1 MVYGNDL
8 LENVRLLAGT
18 VDHIEILL
26 FHAPN
31 LHNIPEAGEIRALRE
46 AGEQG
51 KVTFSVHL
59 PASLEI
65 ASVDKGIRRRSLH
78 LAREICGKMSEVNPL
93 YFVLHVPYS
102 APTLV
107 PVPSLYFH
115 KGGGVAWD
123 GWKDRALE
131 SLELL
136 QEVVENADRLLV
148 ENINYSPSLLEPLLA
163 TGNCRLCLDIG
174 HLLLGQEDATG
185 SIRKYLDQ
193 IRTIHLHGVSGYEE
207 HLSLSQL
214 SDHPIEEWLRCL
226 TETPSK
232 RIVILEVFTPQDL
245 EESIDIVLEKSQ
257 RIRSRKEK

>member
-18 VDHIEILL
+18 VAHIEILL
-26 FHAPN
+26 FHAPD

-46 AGEQG
+46 VGERS

-65 ASVDKGIRRRSLH
+65 ASMDKGTRQRSLH
-78 LAREICGKMSEVNPL
+78 LARDICRLMAEVNPL
-93 YFVLHVPYS
+93 HFVLHVPYT

-107 PVPSLYFH
+107 PVPDLYFQE
-115 KGGGVAWD
+115 GIGIAWD
-123 GWKDRALE
+123 DWRERALE
-131 SLELL
+131 SIALL
-136 QEVVENADRLLV
+136 HETVGNADRLLV

-185 SIRKYLDQ
+185 SIRRYQDE
-193 IRTIHLHGVSGYEE
+193 IRTIHLHGVRGYED
-207 HLSLSQL
+207 HLSLSRL

-226 TETPSK
+226 TEPS
-232 RIVILEVFTPQDL
+232 RRTVILEVFTPQDL
-245 EESIDIVLEKSQ
+245 EESIDIVLGKSH
-257 RIRSRKEK
+257 RIVSGKEK